1 MLAKVYAS
9 ALRGIEASQVIVE
22 VNVSKGIGYHLV
34 GLPDNAVRESNYRI
48 ASALAQSGYR
58 IPGKK
63 ITINMAPADL
73 RKEGA
78 AYDLCI
84 ALGILQ
90 ATGQTNFPNL
100 ADYVIMGELG
110 LGGSLHPIKGAI
122 SIALA
127 SRNAGFKACILPKV
141 NASEAAVVQGI
152 VIYGL
157 EHLDQVIEL
166 LRGHSEIN
174 PVNDHTPPTGSVVT
188 VSCPDFSEVKGQHA
202 ARRGLE
208 VAASGGHNI
217 LMIGPPG
224 SGKTMMARR
233 LPGILPSMSWEE
245 ALETTRIHSASGRRI
260 QGITTRR
267 PFRNPHHSISEA
279 ALIGG
284 GTYPQPG
291 EISLAH
297 NGVLFLDELPE
308 FKRSVLEL
316 MRQPLEDRQVTLS
329 RAKYTLTY
337 PCSIMLVASMNP
349 SPSGYYVDIE
359 KEGITAFQEMQRYF
373 KKISGPLLDR
383 IDMHLDIYPVPLEHL
398 TSGKPSES
406 SSAIRERVRIA
417 RDIQLKRFEG
427 SEMYCNAQMGP
438 KELRIYCKLDAAP
451 RKLLNLAIEKLSLS
465 ARAHE
470 RILKMSRTIADMGG
484 SHEIKAEHM
493 GEAIQYRCL
502 DREYQL

>member
-1 MLAKVYAS
+1 MLAKVRAS
-9 ALRGIEASQVIVE
+9 ALRGIEATQVIVE

-48 ASALAQSGYR
+48 ASALTQSGYR

-90 ATGQTNFPNL
+90 ATGQTNFPSL

-110 LGGSLHPIKGAI
+110 LDGSLHPVRGAL
-122 SIALA
+122 SVALA
-127 SRNAGFKACILPKV
+127 SREAGFKACILPGV
-141 NASEAAVVQGI
+141 NAKEAAVVQGI
-152 VIYGL
+152 AVYGL
-157 EHLDQVIEL
+157 DNLGQVIEML
-166 LRGHSEIN
+166 QGRSEIKPYN
-174 PVNDHTPPTGSVVT
+174 RQNYPGIRTIPPGN
-188 VSCPDFSEVKGQHA
+188 PDFAEVKGQLA
-202 ARRGLE
+202 AKRGLE

-233 LPGILPSMSWEE
+233 LPGILPSMTLEE
-245 ALETTRIHSASGRRI
+245 TLETSRIHSASGRFR
-260 QGITTRR
+260 QGMTTQR

-284 GTYPQPG
+284 GVYPQPG
-291 EISLAH
+291 EMSLAH

-308 FKRSVLEL
+308 FKRSVLEM

-329 RAKYTLTY
+329 RSKYTLTY

-349 SPSGYYVDIE
+349 SPSGYYVDVE
-359 KEGITAFQEMQRYF
+359 KEGIAAFREMQRYF

-398 TSGKPSES
+398 NSGESSES
-406 SSAIRERVRIA
+406 SSVIRDRVRLA
-417 RDIQLKRFEG
+417 REIQLKRF
-427 SEMYCNAQMGP
+427 
-438 KELRIYCKLDAAP
+438 
-451 RKLLNLAIEKLSLS
+451 
-465 ARAHE
+465 
-470 RILKMSRTIADMGG
+470 
-484 SHEIKAEHM
+484 
-493 GEAIQYRCL
+493 
-502 DREYQL
+502 